1 MPEKKGIDN
10 MKNRSVRTIA
20 AIGIGS
26 ALFFVV
32 GRFVTIPSP
41 VPNTSILIQY
51 GLLAFMATMFS
62 PVAVA
67 LIGLAGHALIDLS
80 IGRGIWWSGIIASA
94 CFGLIMGLLSRKI
107 NLANGEFGRTDS
119 ARFNLFQIISH
130 IIAWGVIAP
139 VLDIVMYAE
148 PANKV
153 FLQGFISGIANI
165 VTTAII
171 GTLLCIAYASTRP
184 KKSSSGEE

>member
-1 MPEKKGIDN
+1 

-20 AIGIGS
+20 AIGIGA

-51 GLLAFMATMFS
+51 GLLAFMATMFG
-62 PVAVA
+62 PVAGA

-119 ARFNLFQIISH
+119 ARFNLFQIGAN
-130 IIAWGVIAP
+130 IIAWIVVAP
-139 VLDIVMYAE
+139 VLDIVIYSE
-148 PANKV
+148 PANLV
-153 FLQGFISGIANI
+153 FTQGAVAALWNAISMG
-165 VTTAII
+165 VI
-171 GTLLCIAYASTRP
+171 GSLLLFLYSKTR
-184 KKSSSGEE
+184 SGKGSLEKE